1 MSERRHQHGP
11 DDRRGYQ
18 GVILL
23 VTLVILVIL
32 STLGYT
38 LCVQVAARR
47 HRDQFVIDYSIA
59 RHACASGLKYALA
72 SMGNLQFDLV
82 SRPNEPDFSDVF
94 ALSEPQYQKLLEQ
107 AAAAKWAADS
117 NLVQEGLGQ
126 KPPDRDSLKEA
137 AQKDAGKK
145 AAATEAGKKAAK
157 KSSKKKTAQDHSKK
171 KAARLGDVNDVND
184 VNDYDPN
191 SESLADS
198 MPAQIRGPYGPVW
211 PLVTEPMEFE
221 IGSAKV
227 KIEIE
232 DENAKYPLGWV
243 MIADEKLKPEVAAGW
258 ATFCEW
264 MGYSAQEIGL
274 LNEEFA
280 KIGKTKPFKTEF
292 KQETEAVEPPAALR
306 SKITRPTP
314 GAPSTIARRTVT
326 RKPITVEEQM
336 DRQNKE
342 YAKLLHSSI
351 INKDL
356 LSRPSIASDTRK
368 ESALKYL
375 GLWATRNVNIN
386 SAPRQ
391 VLEAAL
397 TFGSVADAPKIAQE
411 IIQRRQVKPVSDVNE
426 LKQAV
431 PRYST
436 ALDDCRTFIAVRS
449 TVFTIR
455 ITAVSGVARVTALA
469 AVAKEGD
476 KVQQIAV
483 ISD

>member
-1 MSERRHQHGP
+1 MGERRYQHGP
-11 DDRRGYQ
+11 DNRQGYR

-59 RHACASGLKYALA
+59 RHACASGMKYALA
-72 SMGNLQFDLV
+72 SMGSVQFDLV

-107 AAAAKWAADS
+107 AAVARWAADS

-126 KPPDRDSLKEA
+126 QPPDRDSLKEA
-137 AQKDAGKK
+137 AQKDAGKNTT
-145 AAATEAGKKAAK
+145 ATEAGKKTTK
-157 KSSKKKTAQDHSKK
+157 KGSRK
-171 KAARLGDVNDVND
+171 KAARPGDMNDIYDVNA
-184 VNDYDPN
+184 YDPN
-191 SESLADS
+191 SGPFVES
-198 MPAQIRGPYGPVW
+198 MPAQIRGPYGPRW
-211 PLVTEPMEFE
+211 PLVVEPMEFE

-227 KIEIE
+227 TIEIE
-232 DENAKYPLGWV
+232 DENAKYPLGWA
-243 MIADEKLKPEVAAGW
+243 MIADEKLKPIAAAGW

-264 MGYSAQEIGL
+264 MGYSSTEIGV
-274 LNEEFA
+274 LNESLT

-306 SKITRPTP
+306 SKITRPTR
-314 GAPSTIARRTVT
+314 GAPSTIPRRTVT
-326 RKPITVEEQM
+326 RKPVTVEEQM

-342 YAKLLHSSI
+342 YSQLLHSSI

-356 LSRPSIASDTRK
+356 LSRPSMASDTRK

-375 GLWATRNVNIN
+375 GLWATRQVNIN

-397 TFGSVADAPKIAQE
+397 TFGSAADAPKIAQE
-411 IIQRRQVKPVSDVNE
+411 IIQRRQVKPVTDVNE

-436 ALDDCRTFIAVRS
+436 ALDDCRTFIGVRS

-455 ITAVSGVARVTALA
+455 ITAVSGVARATAIA

>member
-1 MSERRHQHGP
+1 MSERRHQRGP
-11 DDRRGYQ
+11 DNRQGRR

-59 RHACASGLKYALA
+59 RHACASSLKYALA
-72 SMGNLQFDLV
+72 SMGSLQFDLV

-94 ALSEPQYQKLLEQ
+94 ALSEPQYQQLLKQ
-107 AAAAKWAADS
+107 AAKLAAD
-117 NLVQEGLGQ
+117 NKLAQDDLGQ
-126 KPPDRDSLKEA
+126 QPLDRDSLKAA
-137 AQKDAGKK
+137 AQENAGQK
-145 AAATEAGKKAAK
+145 AAATEAGKKAT
-157 KSSKKKTAQDHSKK
+157 KKKDSRKTAPEQAKKK
-171 KAARLGDVNDVND
+171 KAARPGDVNDFND

-191 SESLADS
+191 SESVVGLK
-198 MPAQIRGPYGPVW
+198 PAEIRGPYGPRW
-211 PLVTEPMEFE
+211 PLVAEPIEFE

-243 MIADEKLKPEVAAGW
+243 MIGDEKLKPIVAAGW

-264 MGYSAQEIGL
+264 MGYSTGEIGL
-274 LNEEFA
+274 LNQDFA

-292 KQETEAVEPPAALR
+292 KQETEAVEPPAALKN
-306 SKITRPTP
+306 KITRPVP
-314 GAPSTIARRTVT
+314 GAPSTVARRTIT
-326 RKPITVEEQM
+326 RKPVTVEEQM

-351 INKDL
+351 VNTDL

-397 TFGSVADAPKIAQE
+397 TFGSAADAPKIAQA
-411 IIQRRQVKPVSDVNE
+411 IIQHRQIKPVTDVNE

-431 PRYST
+431 PQYSN
-436 ALDDCRTFIAVRS
+436 ALDDCRTFIVVRS

-455 ITAVSGVARVTALA
+455 VTAVSGVARVTALA

>member
-1 MSERRHQHGP
+1 
-11 DDRRGYQ
+11 
-18 GVILL
+18 VILL

-38 LCVQVAARR
+38 LCAQVAARR
-47 HRDQFVIDYSIA
+47 HREQFVIDHSIA
-59 RHACASGLKYALA
+59 RHACASSLKYALA
-72 SMGNLQFDLV
+72 SMGSLQFELV

-94 ALSEPQYQKLLEQ
+94 VLTEPQYQKLLEQ

-117 NLVQEGLGQ
+117 NLVQEGLGP
-126 KPPDRDSLKEA
+126 KPLDRDSLKEA
-137 AQKDAGKK
+137 AQKEAGRKT
-145 AAATEAGKKAAK
+145 APSEAGKKGSK
-157 KSSKKKTAQDHSKK
+157 KSAKKKTARPTDVNE
-171 KAARLGDVNDVND
+171 VNDVNE
-184 VNDYDPN
+184 YDPN
-191 SESLADS
+191 SESLADALH
-198 MPAQIRGPYGPVW
+198 AQIRGPYGPPW

-227 KIEIE
+227 TIEIE

-243 MIADEKLKPEVAAGW
+243 MIADEKLKPEVAAAW
-258 ATFCEW
+258 TTFCEW
-264 MGYSAQEIGL
+264 MGYRTEEIGL
-274 LNEEFA
+274 LNEGLA
-280 KIGKTKPFKTEF
+280 KVGKTKPFKIEF
-292 KQETEAVEPPAALR
+292 KQETEAVEPPAALK
-306 SKITRPTP
+306 SKITRPVP
-314 GAPSTIARRTVT
+314 GAPSTIARRTIT
-326 RKPITVEEQM
+326 RKPVTVQEQM

-342 YAKLLHSSI
+342 YSRLLHSSI

-397 TFGSVADAPKIAQE
+397 TFGSAADAPKMAQE
-411 IIQRRQVKPVSDVNE
+411 IIQRRQVKPISDVNE
-426 LKQAV
+426 LKQAA

-455 ITAVSGVARVTALA
+455 VTAVSGVARVTAIA

-476 KVQQIAV
+476 KVQPIAA

>member
-1 MSERRHQHGP
+1 
-11 DDRRGYQ
+11 
-18 GVILL
+18 VILL

-59 RHACASGLKYALA
+59 RHACASSLKYALA
-72 SMGNLQFDLV
+72 SMASLQFDLV

-107 AAAAKWAADS
+107 AAAKWAADS
-117 NLVQEGLGQ
+117 NLVQEGLGP
-126 KPPDRDSLKEA
+126 KPPDRDSLKAA
-137 AQKDAGKK
+137 AQEEAGKK
-145 AAATEAGKKAAK
+145 AAATKAGKKATK
-157 KSSKKKTAQDHSKK
+157 KSAKKKT
-171 KAARLGDVNDVND
+171 ARLGDVNDVND

-191 SESLADS
+191 SESFAGSELAE
-198 MPAQIRGPYGPVW
+198 IRGPYGPPW
-211 PLVTEPMEFE
+211 PLVTAPMEFE

-243 MIADEKLKPEVAAGW
+243 MIADEKLKPVVAAGW

-264 MGYSAQEIGL
+264 MGYSAGEISL
-274 LNEEFA
+274 LTEDLA

-314 GAPSTIARRTVT
+314 GAPSTVARRTIT
-326 RKPITVEEQM
+326 RKPVTVEEQM

-351 INKDL
+351 INRDL

-397 TFGSVADAPKIAQE
+397 TFGSAADAPKIAQE
-411 IIQRRQVKPVSDVNE
+411 IIQRRQVKPVSDVDE

-431 PRYST
+431 PRYSN
-436 ALDDCRTFIAVRS
+436 ALDDCRTFLAVRS

-455 ITAVSGVARVTALA
+455 VTAVSGVARVTALA

>member
-1 MSERRHQHGP
+1 
-11 DDRRGYQ
+11 
-18 GVILL
+18 VILL

-38 LCVQVAARR
+38 LCVEVAARR
-47 HRDQFVIDYSIA
+47 HRNQFVIDYSIA

-72 SMGNLQFDLV
+72 SMATVQFDLV

-94 ALSEPQYQKLLEQ
+94 ALSEPEYQRLLER
-107 AAAAKWAADS
+107 AAARLAADS
-117 NLVQEGLGQ
+117 NLAQEGLGQ
-126 KPPDRDSLKEA
+126 KAPDRDSLKSA
-137 AQKDAGKK
+137 AQKDAGTK
-145 AAATEAGKKAAK
+145 AAAPDAGKKAAK
-157 KSSKKKTAQDHSKK
+157 KGSKKKTAREYSKK
-171 KAARLGDVNDVND
+171 KAARPGDMNDVND
-184 VNDYDPN
+184 VNDYDAN
-191 SESLADS
+191 SESLAGAPS
-198 MPAQIRGPYGPVW
+198 VQIRGPYGPPW

-258 ATFCEW
+258 VTFCEW
-264 MGYSAQEIGL
+264 MGYSTEEIGL
-274 LNEEFA
+274 LNEGFA

-292 KQETEAVEPPAALR
+292 KQETEAVEPPAALK

-314 GAPSTIARRTVT
+314 GAPTIARRTIT
-326 RKPITVEEQM
+326 RKPVTVEEQM

-342 YAKLLHSSI
+342 YSKLLHSSI
-351 INKDL
+351 INRDL

-375 GLWATRNVNIN
+375 GLWATRHVNLN

-397 TFGSVADAPKIAQE
+397 TFGSAADAPKIAQE
-411 IIQRRQVKPVSDVNE
+411 IIQRRQIKPVSDVNE

-431 PRYST
+431 PRYSS
-436 ALDDCRTFIAVRS
+436 ALDDCRTFLAIRS

-455 ITAVSGVARVTALA
+455 VTAVSGVARVTAVA

>member
-1 MSERRHQHGP
+1 M
-11 DDRRGYQ
+11 
-18 GVILL
+18 ILL

-47 HRDQFVIDYSIA
+47 HRDQFMIDYSTA
-59 RHACASGLKYALA
+59 RHACASSLKFALA
-72 SMGNLQFDLV
+72 SMGGLQFDLV

-94 ALSEPQYQKLLEQ
+94 ALSEPEYQKLLEQ

-117 NLVQEGLGQ
+117 NLIQEGLGP
-126 KPPDRDSLKEA
+126 KSPDRDSLKEA

-145 AAATEAGKKAAK
+145 TALTDPGKKATK
-157 KSSKKKTAQDHSKK
+157 KGSKKTAKAQAKK
-171 KAARLGDVNDVND
+171 KAARLGDMNDFNDVNE
-184 VNDYDPN
+184 YDAN
-191 SESLADS
+191 SESLAGS
-198 MPAQIRGPYGPVW
+198 IPAEIRGPYGPPW
-211 PLVTEPMEFE
+211 PLVTAPMEFE

-264 MGYSAQEIGL
+264 MGYSAEEIGV
-274 LNEEFA
+274 LNEGLA
-280 KIGKTKPFKTEF
+280 RIGKTKPFKTEF
-292 KQETEAVEPPAALR
+292 KQETEAVEPPAALK
-306 SKITRPTP
+306 SKITRPPTP
-314 GAPSTIARRTVT
+314 GAPSTVARRTIT
-326 RKPITVEEQM
+326 RKPVTVEEQM

-342 YAKLLHSSI
+342 YAKLLHSSVV
-351 INKDL
+351 NRDL
-356 LSRPSIASDTRK
+356 LSRPSITSDTRK

-397 TFGSVADAPKIAQE
+397 TFGSAADAPKIAQE
-411 IIQRRQVKPVSDVNE
+411 IIQRRQVKPVLDVNE
-426 LKQAV
+426 LKQAA
-431 PRYST
+431 PRYSN
-436 ALDDCRTFIAVRS
+436 ALDDCRTFITVRS

-455 ITAVSGVARVTALA
+455 VTAISGVARVTALA
-469 AVAKEGD
+469 AVAKVGD
-476 KVQQIAV
+476 KVQPIAV

>member
-1 MSERRHQHGP
+1 MGERRYQHGP
-11 DDRRGYQ
+11 DNWQGYR

-47 HRDQFVIDYSIA
+47 HREQFVIDYSIA

-72 SMGNLQFDLV
+72 SMGSLQFDLV

-94 ALSEPQYQKLLEQ
+94 ALSEPQYQRLLEQ
-107 AAAAKWAADS
+107 AAAARWAADS
-117 NLVQEGLGQ
+117 NLVQENLGQ
-126 KPPDRDSLKEA
+126 QPPDRDALKEA
-137 AQKDAGKK
+137 ARKDAGKNIT
-145 AAATEAGKKAAK
+145 ATEAGKKTTK
-157 KSSKKKTAQDHSKK
+157 KGSKK
-171 KAARLGDVNDVND
+171 KAARPGDVNDVYD
-184 VNDYDPN
+184 VNAYDPN
-191 SESLADS
+191 SESFVES
-198 MPAQIRGPYGPVW
+198 MPAQIRGPYGPRW
-211 PLVTEPMEFE
+211 PLVMEPMEFA

-227 KIEIE
+227 TIEIE
-232 DENAKYPLGWV
+232 DENAKYPLGWA
-243 MIADEKLKPEVAAGW
+243 MIADEKLKPIAAAGW

-264 MGYSAQEIGL
+264 MGYSSTEIGV
-274 LNEEFA
+274 LNESLA

-292 KQETEAVEPPAALR
+292 KQETEAVEPPPALR

-314 GAPSTIARRTVT
+314 GAASAIARRTVT
-326 RKPITVEEQM
+326 RKPVTVEEQM

-342 YAKLLHSSI
+342 YSKLLHSSI

-375 GLWATRNVNIN
+375 GLWATRQVNIN

-397 TFGSVADAPKIAQE
+397 TFGSAADAPKIAQE
-411 IIQRRQVKPVSDVNE
+411 IILRRQLKPVTDVNE

-436 ALDDCRTFIAVRS
+436 TLDDCRTFLTVRS

-455 ITAVSGVARVTALA
+455 ITAISGVARVTAIA

>member
-1 MSERRHQHGP
+1 
-11 DDRRGYQ
+11 
-18 GVILL
+18 VILL

-59 RHACASGLKYALA
+59 RHACASSLKYALA

-94 ALSEPQYQKLLEQ
+94 ALSEPQYQKLLAQ

-117 NLVQEGLGQ
+117 NLMQEGLGQ
-126 KPPDRDSLKEA
+126 KPLDRDSLKAA
-137 AQKDAGKK
+137 AQEEAGKK
-145 AAATEAGKKAAK
+145 GAATGAGKKAAK
-157 KSSKKKTAQDHSKK
+157 KKTAKEQPGK

-184 VNDYDPN
+184 VNRFDPN

-198 MPAQIRGPYGPVW
+198 MPAQIRGPYGAPW

-258 ATFCEW
+258 TTFCEW
-264 MGYSAQEIGL
+264 MGYSTEEIGL
-274 LNEEFA
+274 LNEGLA

-292 KQETEAVEPPAALR
+292 KQETEAVEPPPALK

-314 GAPSTIARRTVT
+314 GAPSTIARRTIT
-326 RKPITVEEQM
+326 RKPITVQEQT

-356 LSRPSIASDTRK
+356 LSRPSIASDTRQ

-397 TFGSVADAPKIAQE
+397 TLGSAADAPKMAQE
-411 IIQRRQVKPVSDVNE
+411 IIQRRQVKPVNDVNE

-436 ALDDCRTFIAVRS
+436 ALDDCRTFLAVRS
-449 TVFTIR
+449 TVFTVR
-455 ITAVSGVARVTALA
+455 VTAVSGVARVTAIA

>member
-11 DDRRGYQ
+11 DNLQGYR

-72 SMGNLQFDLV
+72 SMSNLQFDLV

-94 ALSEPQYQKLLEQ
+94 ALTEVQYQKLLEQ

-126 KPPDRDSLKEA
+126 MPPDRDSLKGA
-137 AQKDAGKK
+137 AQKDAGQK
-145 AAATEAGKKAAK
+145 AAATETGKKATK
-157 KSSKKKTAQDHSKK
+157 KASKKTAKEHPKK
-171 KAARLGDVNDVND
+171 KVARSGDANDISDVNE
-184 VNDYDPN
+184 YDPN
-191 SESLADS
+191 EESVADS
-198 MPAQIRGPYGPVW
+198 MPAQIRGPYGPPW

-232 DENAKYPLGWV
+232 DENAKYPLGWAL
-243 MIADEKLKPEVAAGW
+243 IADEKLKPVAAAGW

-264 MGYSAQEIGL
+264 MGYSSEEIGV
-274 LNEEFA
+274 LNQSLA
-280 KIGKTKPFKTEF
+280 KVGKTKPFKTAF
-292 KQETEAVEPPAALR
+292 KQETEAVEPSAALK

-314 GAPSTIARRTVT
+314 GASSTIARRTVT
-326 RKPITVEEQM
+326 RKPVTVEEQM

-342 YAKLLHSSI
+342 YSKLLHSSI

-356 LSRPSIASDTRK
+356 LSRPSIVSDTRK

-375 GLWATRNVNIN
+375 GLWATRQVNIN

-397 TFGSVADAPKIAQE
+397 TFGSAADAPKIAQE
-411 IIQRRQVKPVSDVNE
+411 VIQRRQLKPVTDVNE

-436 ALDDCRTFIAVRS
+436 ALDDCRTFITVRS

-455 ITAVSGVARVTALA
+455 ITAISGVARVSAVA
-469 AVAKEGD
+469 AVAREGD